1 MYPSKRS
8 SVSSNKHHNSV
19 ASIDLEPN
27 LESERVE
34 RYIEYIKL
42 SLRTHLKEKQYL
54 YEETEL
60 KELHKLI
67 KNIHLHYLKTQKDA
81 ENNAKE
87 LEKERAFKDEETI
100 LKQNEF

>member
-27 LESERVE
+27 LDCERIE
-34 RYIEYIKL
+34 RYIEYIKQ
-42 SLRTHLKEKQYL
+42 SLRNHLKDKQYQ

-67 KNIHLHYLKTQKDA
+67 KNIQQYYLKNQKDS
-81 ENNAKE
+81 
-87 LEKERAFKDEETI
+87 
-100 LKQNEF
+100 